1 MINGRFI
8 SRILGLLL
16 QVIAIFLLICAAVA
30 WGYGE
35 EDLEAFLL
43 SALITMASGG
53 IMMLF
58 GRKAPQKFSIRDGYF
73 IVSATWALWSLAGTL
88 PFLLGG
94 YQMSFSAAY
103 YECMSAFTSTGFT
116 AMDNID
122 SLPHGILFWRSL
134 MQWIGGLG
142 IVFFTIAILP
152 YFGGTGVHLF
162 AAEMTGP
169 TKDKL
174 HPRVAITSRRIWAMY
189 IAITLL
195 EAALLRAGG
204 MPLFDSFCH
213 SLCTTATGGFS
224 TQQAGMSVYDSAYIQ
239 YVVSIFMFVS
249 GINFVT
255 LYSLFS
261 SRRRKRIQGDEVKWY
276 TGSTLLCTLFIAC
289 ALVYFSGRDWEPAF
303 RAALFQVTSI
313 HTSTGF
319 TSEDLTVWPS
329 CTWFPLVLLM
339 ISGASSGSTTGG
351 AKCIR
356 LLILYRAV
364 RNEFRRIVH
373 PNAVLPLRIGKQ
385 PIGTQTVL
393 TVFICIFLYVG
404 FSLFFA
410 FLCMESGYSF
420 VGSISYCAGC
430 IGNTGAAFGEFG
442 GSSCSFLS
450 PAWKWAS
457 SFMMLVGRLEF
468 FTILLLFTP
477 QFWKHQ

>member
-73 IVSATWALWSLAGTL
+73 IVSATWVLWSLAGTL

-162 AAEMTGP
+162 AARP
-169 TKDKL
+169 
-174 HPRVAITSRRIWAMY
+174 
-189 IAITLL
+189 
-195 EAALLRAGG
+195 
-204 MPLFDSFCH
+204 
-213 SLCTTATGGFS
+213 
-224 TQQAGMSVYDSAYIQ
+224 
-239 YVVSIFMFVS
+239 
-249 GINFVT
+249 
-255 LYSLFS
+255 
-261 SRRRKRIQGDEVKWY
+261 
-276 TGSTLLCTLFIAC
+276 AC
-289 ALVYFSGRDWEPAF
+289 RNADC
-303 RAALFQVTSI
+303 
-313 HTSTGF
+313 TSTPCV
-319 TSEDLTVWPS
+319 SAPK
-329 CTWFPLVLLM
+329 
-339 ISGASSGSTTGG
+339 A
-351 AKCIR
+351 
-356 LLILYRAV
+356 
-364 RNEFRRIVH
+364 
-373 PNAVLPLRIGKQ
+373 
-385 PIGTQTVL
+385 
-393 TVFICIFLYVG
+393 
-404 FSLFFA
+404 
-410 FLCMESGYSF
+410 
-420 VGSISYCAGC
+420 
-430 IGNTGAAFGEFG
+430 
-442 GSSCSFLS
+442 
-450 PAWKWAS
+450 
-457 SFMMLVGRLEF
+457 
-468 FTILLLFTP
+468 
-477 QFWKHQ
+477 